1 MAGAPM
7 LTVVDLVIVAVVV
20 LAAMHGWRLGLSG
33 FAFGLA
39 GLVAGGLVGLWIAG
53 WLIGTHWSPPV
64 HLLLE
69 LGCVVVAALL
79 GSAIGARLGGA
90 AGHLLN
96 RTHLRL
102 PDRAVGAAVRGALA
116 LGVCW
121 LLAAAVTAIGAP
133 TPVVSAV
140 QDSAVLRQVSDALPS
155 PTELVAD
162 LSTQL
167 QLPAD
172 LAGLV
177 PNSGV
182 GTLPAAQVSA
192 ASAAAAPSVVKI
204 EGTGCGS
211 VEGSGFVTDGGLV
224 VTNAHVVAGATALT
238 VTDRRGTHRAESLI
252 VDGAAD
258 IAVLRADSV
267 QAPALS
273 LTTEPVANGTPAVIL
288 GYPAT
293 ERSPLSPLSSYRS
306 CRCWSP
312 ASAAPG
318 WSPARC
324 TDWPLQSAPA
334 TAVDPCW
341 TPQARSSGWST
352 RARLRTMTPAS
363 RSRSTRCGPTSQ
375 PPQRGRCPL
384 TRRLPH
390 VRRHG
395 SGQASRLKIF

>member
-1 MAGAPM
+1 M

-20 LAAMHGWRLGLSG
+20 LAAMHGWRQGLSG

-39 GLVAGGLVGLWIAG
+39 GLVAGGLAGLWIAG
-53 WLIGTHWSPPV
+53 LLIGTHWSPLV

-79 GSAIGARLGGA
+79 GSAVGARLGGA
-90 AGHLLN
+90 AGQLLN
-96 RTHLRL
+96 RIHLRL

-140 QDSAVLRQVSDALPS
+140 QNSAVLRQVSDALPS
-155 PTELVAD
+155 PTELVTD

-267 QAPALS
+267 QAPSLS
-273 LTTEPVANGTPAVIL
+273 LTTEPVANGTPAVVL
-288 GYPAT
+288 GYPGDGALTAVPAVVVQKLPVLESRIGGTGLVSREVYRLAAT
-293 ERSPLSPLSSYRS
+293 VRPGNSGGPLLDTSGQVIGVVNARSLTNNETGFALTLDPLRADL
-306 CRCWSP
+306 
-312 ASAAPG
+312 AA
-318 WSPARC
+318 
-324 TDWPLQSAPA
+324 A
-334 TAVDPCW
+334 TAGQVSVDAATAACS
-341 TPQARSSGWST
+341 A
-352 RARLRTMTPAS
+352 
-363 RSRSTRCGPTSQ
+363 
-375 PPQRGRCPL
+375 GR
-384 TRRLPH
+384 
-390 VRRHG
+390 
-395 SGQASRLKIF
+395 

>member
-64 HLLLE
+64 HLLLG

-288 GYPAT
+288 GYPGDGALTAVPAVVVQKLPVLESRIGGTGLVSREVYRLAAT
-293 ERSPLSPLSSYRS
+293 VRPGNSGGPLLDTSGQVIGVVNARSLTNNDTGFALTLDPLRADL
-306 CRCWSP
+306 
-312 ASAAPG
+312 AAATAG
-318 WSPARC
+318 QVSVDAATAACSPAR
-324 TDWPLQSAPA
+324 
-334 TAVDPCW
+334 
-341 TPQARSSGWST
+341 
-352 RARLRTMTPAS
+352 
-363 RSRSTRCGPTSQ
+363 
-375 PPQRGRCPL
+375 
-384 TRRLPH
+384 
-390 VRRHG
+390 
-395 SGQASRLKIF
+395 

>member
-1 MAGAPM
+1 
-7 LTVVDLVIVAVVV
+7 LVIVAVVV

-39 GLVAGGLVGLWIAG
+39 GLAAGGLVGLWLAG
-53 WLIGTHWSPPV
+53 LLIGTHWSPLV

-90 AGHLLN
+90 ARQLLN

-116 LGVCW
+116 LGGCW

-204 EGTGCGS
+204 ESTGCGS

-288 GYPAT
+288 GYPGDGALTAVPAVVAQKLPVLESRIGGTGLVSREVYRLDAAVRPGNSGGPLLDTSGQVIGVVNARSLTNNDTGFALTLDPLRADLAAAT
-293 ERSPLSPLSSYRS
+293 AGQVSVD
-306 CRCWSP
+306 
-312 ASAAPG
+312 AATAAC
-318 WSPARC
+318 SPAR
-324 TDWPLQSAPA
+324 
-334 TAVDPCW
+334 
-341 TPQARSSGWST
+341 
-352 RARLRTMTPAS
+352 
-363 RSRSTRCGPTSQ
+363 
-375 PPQRGRCPL
+375 
-384 TRRLPH
+384 
-390 VRRHG
+390 
-395 SGQASRLKIF
+395 

>member
-90 AGHLLN
+90 AGHLN

-238 VTDRRGTHRAESLI
+238 VTDRHGTHRAESLI

-288 GYPAT
+288 GYPGDGALTAVPAVVVQKLPVLESRIGGTGLVSREVYRLAAT
-293 ERSPLSPLSSYRS
+293 VRPGNSGGPLLDTSGQVIGVVNARSLTNNDTGFALTLDPLRADL
-306 CRCWSP
+306 
-312 ASAAPG
+312 AAATAG
-318 WSPARC
+318 QVSVDAATAACSPAR
-324 TDWPLQSAPA
+324 
-334 TAVDPCW
+334 
-341 TPQARSSGWST
+341 
-352 RARLRTMTPAS
+352 
-363 RSRSTRCGPTSQ
+363 
-375 PPQRGRCPL
+375 
-384 TRRLPH
+384 
-390 VRRHG
+390 
-395 SGQASRLKIF
+395 

>member
-258 IAVLRADSV
+258 IAVLRADSL

-288 GYPAT
+288 GYPGDGALTAVPAVVVQKLPVLESRIGGTGLVSREVYRLAAT
-293 ERSPLSPLSSYRS
+293 VRPGNSGGPLLDTSGQVIGVVNARSLTNNDTGFALTLDPLRADL
-306 CRCWSP
+306 
-312 ASAAPG
+312 AAATAG
-318 WSPARC
+318 QVSVDAATAACSPAR
-324 TDWPLQSAPA
+324 
-334 TAVDPCW
+334 
-341 TPQARSSGWST
+341 
-352 RARLRTMTPAS
+352 
-363 RSRSTRCGPTSQ
+363 
-375 PPQRGRCPL
+375 
-384 TRRLPH
+384 
-390 VRRHG
+390 
-395 SGQASRLKIF
+395 